1 MNKAVEMYGL
11 AMKTLEVN
19 LADLYKEILVEIH
32 KAASRGEM
40 TVDYK
45 VESQKDRLGIVALAN
60 QDGFHTVLRLRGTLI
75 TFNWKFHLERS
86 IEGSE

>member
-11 AMKTLEVN
+11 AIKTLAVN
-19 LADLYKEILVEIH
+19 LEDLYKEILVEIH

-40 TVDYK
+40 TVDYD

-60 QDGFHTVLRLRGTLI
+60 QDGFHTVLRLRSTLI

-86 IEGSE
+86 TEGSE